1 MIVFYFFDLMHLEYL
16 CEKYKKAV
24 TRNERIQLL
33 VDLGEYLRTPPNDP
47 ALESVIERAQAENQW
62 FTEENIRQSL
72 NAVAET
78 MLTQDALSTWCAQ
91 YPDKSPGHPERTIG
105 LIMAGNIPL
114 VGFHDWL
121 CVFVAGHRAKIKLSE
136 KDKVLLP
143 FLIKK
148 MGDWVFE
155 SWEYTEFVEEGARLG
170 QFDAVVATGSNN
182 TARYFEQYFGKYP
195 NIIRCNRNSVAVLD
209 GSQTTEDLMAL
220 GKDVFAYFG
229 LGCRNVSKLY
239 VPIGYHFE
247 PLLEALH
254 EYREIVL
261 HNKYKNN
268 FDYNFTL
275 YILNNTPHLNN
286 GCVLLVENPAL
297 STRIATLHYEYYRDA
312 DHLFGLLEP
321 QLNNIQCVVGNKPF
335 RNINVL
341 PFGTTQKPELND
353 YADGVDTM
361 AFLTSLS

>member
-1 MIVFYFFDLMHLEYL
+1 M
-16 CEKYKKAV
+16 

-33 VDLGEYLRTPPNDP
+33 VALGDYLRTQSDDP
-47 ALESVIERAQAENQW
+47 ALQTVVEKAHAENQW
-62 FTEENIRQSL
+62 FTEDNIRQSL
-72 NAVAET
+72 KAIAET
-78 MLTQDALSTWCAQ
+78 MLAQDALEAWAAL
-91 YPDKSPGHPERTIG
+91 YPDNAPVHPERTVG

-114 VGFHDWL
+114 VGFHDWM
-121 CVFVAGHRAKIKLSE
+121 CVFVAGHRARIKLSE
-136 KDKVLLP
+136 KDKTLLP
-143 FLIKK
+143 FLVKK

-155 SWEYTEFVEEGARLG
+155 SWEYTEFVEEGAPIG
-170 QFDAVVATGSNN
+170 EIDAVVATGSNN

-195 NIIRCNRNSVAVLD
+195 NIIRSNRNSVAVLT
-209 GSQTTEDLMAL
+209 GSETTEDLIEL

-239 VPIGYHFE
+239 VPAGYHFE

-254 EYREIVL
+254 EYREMVL

-297 STRIATLHYEYYRDA
+297 TTRIATLHYEFYRDA
-312 DHLFGLLEP
+312 DHLYGLLEP
-321 QLNNIQCVVGNKPF
+321 QLDNIQCVVGHEPI
-335 RNINVL
+335 RNIKVL
-341 PFGTTQKPELND
+341 PFGTTQKPGLGD